1 MAACWRP
8 KTRRWL
14 RRRASGLV
22 EVVFEL
28 VCRGLD
34 NESSTVRVSR
44 NEGVPVRIAIVTLV
58 MWLGLTAAPPATA
71 DPGPTPMDPSSAE
84 GAAVLAP
91 AVADAAA
98 QLGKPIRLDVRSLK
112 AADGWAFLWSAMQE
126 PDGSP
131 VDYTGTPFAEAAAE
145 RCLVQEI
152 RGPAA
157 SGRSGLVARRQ
168 ARGAERY
175 RLGGLECPLWRTCGD
190 LRYPGLLADS

>member
-1 MAACWRP
+1 
-8 KTRRWL
+8 
-14 RRRASGLV
+14 
-22 EVVFEL
+22 
-28 VCRGLD
+28 
-34 NESSTVRVSR
+34 
-44 NEGVPVRIAIVTLV
+44 VRIAIVTLV

-131 VDYTGTPFAEAAAE
+131 VDYTGTPFAEAAANGVLSKKYVALLHQDDQGWS
-145 RCLVQEI
+145 LVDKRVGPSDI
-152 RGPAA
+152 AWAGWSAHYGAPAA
-157 SGRSGLVARRQ
+157 IFDIPV
-168 ARGAERY
+168 Y
-175 RLGGLECPLWRTCGD
+175 
-190 LRYPGLLADS
+190 